1 MDDVVEQ
8 VLAMQTWAVVGCSP
22 DPSRDSHEVARF
34 LQAQGRRIIPVNP
47 SLAGEILGEP
57 VYPSLNEVPGRV
69 DVVDVFRRA
78 DRAGVHVDEAIGI
91 DARAVWMQ
99 LGVIDEQAA
108 ERARQAGLLVVMD
121 RCPMIEWR
129 RRRRNGSSSRT
140 EPS

>member
-22 DPSRDSHEVARF
+22 DPRRDSHEVARF
-34 LQAQGRRIIPVNP
+34 LQGHGRRIVPVNP
-47 SLAGEILGEP
+47 SVAGEILGET

-78 DRAGVHVDEAIGI
+78 DRAGVHVDEAVGI

-129 RRRRNGSSSRT
+129 
-140 EPS
+140 